1 MFALIDCN
9 NFYASCERVFRPEL
23 VGKPIVVL
31 SNNDGAVIARSN
43 EAKALG
49 VPMGAIAFEYES
61 FFLKNNIYVFSANFA
76 LYGDMSSRVMNLLK
90 EYSPEIE
97 IYSIDEAFLK
107 LRGFDYI
114 DLETYG
120 LDMQRRIT
128 KWTGIPISVG
138 IATTKALS
146 KVANRIAKKYPERT
160 GGSYVMDT
168 NEKRLKALK
177 WLQVEDI
184 WGIGRQHATR
194 LKSYGVRSALDFIQ
208 LNDAWVRRNMS
219 IVEVR
224 LKHDLSGTSTLDL
237 EKVKPRKNIATTRSF
252 ERNLV
257 HFSDIQERIT
267 TFSVACAEKLRRQND
282 CCTALLVFLRT
293 NSHRQEL
300 DQYNNSTV
308 VKLPFATNSSIEL
321 VKFATEGLRRIFRQ
335 GYQYKKAGVV
345 IMDFKPENEIQ
356 LNLFENSNPKHTQLM
371 KTMDVINSCYGQQKI
386 RLASQDQK
394 RVWKMKQERLS
405 PRYTTRLQDIIIVNA
420 R

>member
-61 FFLKNNIYVFSANFA
+61 FFLKNNIHVFSANFA
-76 LYGDMSSRVMNLLK
+76 LYGDMSSRVMNLLQ
-90 EYSPEIE
+90 EYSPDME

-107 LRGFDYI
+107 LKGFDYL
-114 DLETYG
+114 DLDTYG
-120 LDMQRRIT
+120 KDMQRRIT

-146 KVANRIAKKYPERT
+146 KVANRIAKKYPDRT
-160 GGSYVMDT
+160 GSSYVIDSE
-168 NEKRLKALK
+168 EKRLKALK
-177 WLQVEDI
+177 WLQVEDV
-184 WGIGRQHATR
+184 WGIGRQHTIR
-194 LKSYGVRSALDFIQ
+194 LKSYGVRTAFDFTQ
-208 LNDAWVRRNMS
+208 LSDAWVRRNMS
-219 IVEVR
+219 VVELR
-224 LKHDLSGTSTLDL
+224 LKYDLSGIVTLDL

-257 HFSDIQERIT
+257 HFNDIQERVT
-267 TFSVACAEKLRRQND
+267 TFAVACAEKLRRQND
-282 CCTALLVFLRT
+282 CCNSLLVFLRT
-293 NSHRQEL
+293 NAHRQEL
-300 DQYNNSTV
+300 EQYANSTV
-308 VKLPFATNSSIEL
+308 VKFPFATNSSIEL
-321 VKFATEGLRRIFRQ
+321 VKFATEGLKRIFRQ

-356 LNLFENSNPKHTQLM
+356 LNLFENSNPKHIELM
-371 KTMDVINSCYGQQKI
+371 KTIDVINHCYGQQKI

-405 PRYTTRLQDIIIVNA
+405 PRYTTRLQDIIIVKA
-420 R
+420 